1 MIYILFFG
9 LCCMFVTAYLMN
21 QKDILSPW
29 VITIGMFLVST
40 FFAILNIDTWQFTLS
55 PLTVFV
61 ILTGVFAFGVG
72 EILISAA
79 FEKHAVPKRK
89 QNRGIS
95 RIEIPQT
102 VVIVIVLGMV
112 AGLAVMIKQTYEISL
127 LAGNTNGLA
136 SMLEYARKMY
146 IIPGYTIGKASI
158 HISLL
163 GKAFSAVFL
172 YFFINNLHA
181 GKNRRDVLY
190 LFPVVLYLCMAAL
203 GTGRT
208 FMIEFLGMVIIF
220 HFLIERKKNGWMTIH
235 VWKIVLI
242 AAAALGV
249 FFILFFLF
257 GFITGKSQGG
267 KLLDM
272 VSVYT
277 GMSIPSLDYW
287 LNKAKDLSTVF
298 GEETLYGVTS
308 VLRKLNLVHLK
319 ETVRHLE
326 FVDFGDASGNVYTC
340 LRRYINDYGYV
351 GMLFMQGAVGAF
363 YSLFYNNIKKENGF
377 GILLIFYGVLMY
389 PLFMQSIDE
398 LILSSYLSTS
408 YMYLAVYILVIYFVL
423 MRVSKKKVGKLN
435 EL

>member
-146 IIPGYTIGKASI
+146 IIPGYDRKGKYSYISARKSI
-158 HISLL
+158 
-163 GKAFSAVFL
+163 FSGFFIFL
-172 YFFINNLHA
+172 Y
-181 GKNRRDVLY
+181 
-190 LFPVVLYLCMAAL
+190 
-203 GTGRT
+203 
-208 FMIEFLGMVIIF
+208 
-220 HFLIERKKNGWMTIH
+220 
-235 VWKIVLI
+235 
-242 AAAALGV
+242 
-249 FFILFFLF
+249 
-257 GFITGKSQGG
+257 Q
-267 KLLDM
+267 
-272 VSVYT
+272 
-277 GMSIPSLDYW
+277 
-287 LNKAKDLSTVF
+287 
-298 GEETLYGVTS
+298 
-308 VLRKLNLVHLK
+308 
-319 ETVRHLE
+319 
-326 FVDFGDASGNVYTC
+326 
-340 LRRYINDYGYV
+340 
-351 GMLFMQGAVGAF
+351 
-363 YSLFYNNIKKENGF
+363 
-377 GILLIFYGVLMY
+377 
-389 PLFMQSIDE
+389 
-398 LILSSYLSTS
+398 
-408 YMYLAVYILVIYFVL
+408 
-423 MRVSKKKVGKLN
+423 
-435 EL
+435 